1 MSKYS
6 SNQSLSNWVRNSEL
20 HNIGA
25 SLIWNSFIKVYHWIS
40 RSLSWKVGCGEEIR
54 LGIDPVLGLE
64 VQFLSSPSL
73 IAFLNAQDIWH
84 LSQVR
89 NCSGSMFLE
98 DYWFTAGYLGLP
110 GDLAFEWSNFILALN
125 FVGIKVLE
133 KSDDLVWSLNK
144 VDGKVLAKGAYSY
157 IIHHCRYLDKRW
169 WLSHISKWKI
179 PLKIQCFL

>member
-1 MSKYS
+1 MSKYC

-20 HNIGA
+20 HNIGT

-98 DYWFTAGYLGLP
+98 DYWFTAGYIGLP

-125 FVGIKVLE
+125 SASIRLTE
-133 KSDDLVWSLNK
+133 KADDLVWSVNK
-144 VDGKVLAKGAYSY
+144 VDGKVSAKDVYSY
-157 IIHHCRYLDKRW
+157 IIDHSCSPGNRW
-169 WLSHISKWKI
+169 
-179 PLKIQCFL
+179 